1 MGARRISTIKNIHV
15 ISSLSRGFTLME
27 LLVATTLLSI
37 VLSSVYVL
45 FHSSIQTW
53 KRLEAGVNPQQDA
66 RLVMNLIARDINNL
80 IASAGHLFEGDD
92 QQMTLFTITEPFDK
106 DTGEGGHLMRIEYR
120 YNRGQKRLER
130 EEALVETALPK
141 IPPANREIDRSR
153 IKVTKKKKVTLVEK
167 VRGFEITYIWI
178 PYDEKRNWKEPPTPV
193 EPVRTQKHKLCWWL
207 PQGIEIKMVL
217 YDPDQPE
224 EEIVFKEIFPIRAP
238 SAHLTDKQLEKLLR
252 DEV

>member
-1 MGARRISTIKNIHV
+1 MANRS
-15 ISSLSRGFTLME
+15 GFTLME

-53 KRLEAGVNPQQDA
+53 KRLETGVNPQQDA
-66 RLVMNLIARDINNL
+66 RLVMSLIARDINNL

-92 QQMTLFTITEPFDK
+92 QQVTMFAITEPFNK
-106 DTGEGGHLMRIEYR
+106 DIGEGGHLMRIEYR

-141 IPPANREIDRSR
+141 VPPPNRELDRSR
-153 IKVTKKKKVTLVEK
+153 IKVTKKKKVTLVDNVK
-167 VRGFEITYIWI
+167 DFKITYIWI
-178 PYDEKRNWKEPPTPV
+178 PYDDKRNWKEPPTPV
-193 EPVRTQKHKLCWWL
+193 EPVRVQRHKLCWWL
-207 PQGIEIKMVL
+207 PQAIEIQLVL
-217 YDPDQPE
+217 YDPDQPDE
-224 EEIVFKEIFPIRAP
+224 RSVFTEVFPIRAP
-238 SAHLTDKQLEKLLR
+238 SAHLTAEQLEKMLR

>member
-1 MGARRISTIKNIHV
+1 MDTRRISTIKNRITTC
-15 ISSLSRGFTLME
+15 SRQEGFTLME

-53 KRLEAGVNPQQDA
+53 KRLESGINPPQDA
-66 RLVMNLIARDINNL
+66 RLVMNLISRDINNL

-92 QQMTLFTITEPFDK
+92 QQMTLFVITEPFDK
-106 DTGEGGHLMRIEYR
+106 DTGEGGHLMRIEYK

-141 IPPANREIDRSR
+141 VPPANRELDRSR
-153 IKVTKKKKVTLVEK
+153 VKITKKKKVTLVEN
-167 VRGFEITYIWI
+167 VREFEITYIWI
-178 PYDEKRNWKEPPTPV
+178 PYDEKRNWKEPPDPV
-193 EPVRTQKHKLCWWL
+193 EPVRVQKHKLCWWL
-207 PQGIEIKMVL
+207 PQGIEIKMAL

-224 EEIVFKEIFPIRAP
+224 EETVFKEVFPVRAP
-238 SAHLTDKQLEKLLR
+238 SAHLTDKQIQQLLK
-252 DEV
+252 DEL